1 MSSELQQ
8 SISKMIVNG
17 NRLELPSDEVFS
29 NYAQVKKTLIQAGG
43 KYKKCGFEFASNDP
57 RDIKDKL
64 CSGEK
69 INDKK
74 KFQFFATPKSL
85 AAELVRLAEIE
96 PHHRCL
102 EPSAGH
108 GAIADLVQEK
118 TGFCTVVE
126 LMPENAA
133 VLKSKGYEVAEGDF
147 LKMVFPERFDRI
159 IANPPFAKN
168 QDIDHIRRMYSML
181 SDRGMLV
188 SIASLSWLSGSQRK
202 QVEFRAW
209 LAEIG
214 ATTTNI
220 PAGEFKQSGTSVG
233 AVIVQACRAL

>member
-1 MSSELQQ
+1 MTTELIN
-8 SISKMIVNG
+8 SINKMIING

-57 RDIKDKL
+57 QDIKDKL
-64 CSGEK
+64 CGGEE

-74 KFQFFATPKSL
+74 KFQFFATPTPL
-85 AAELVRLAEIE
+85 AEELVRMAEIE

-108 GAIADLVQEK
+108 GAISDLVQAK
-118 TGFCTVVE
+118 AGNCTVVE

-147 LKMVFPERFDRI
+147 LKMDFPERFDRI
-159 IANPPFAKN
+159 IANPPFTKN
-168 QDIDHIRRMYSML
+168 QDIDHVLHMYEFLDSGGL
-181 SDRGMLV
+181 LV
-188 SIASLSWLSGSQRK
+188 SVMSKSWVDGTQKK
-202 QVEFRAW
+202 QTAFREW
-209 LAEIG
+209 LDSVDAVITEV
-214 ATTTNI
+214 A
-220 PAGEFKQSGTSVG
+220 AGEFKESGTNIATVLVEIRK
-233 AVIVQACRAL
+233 AA